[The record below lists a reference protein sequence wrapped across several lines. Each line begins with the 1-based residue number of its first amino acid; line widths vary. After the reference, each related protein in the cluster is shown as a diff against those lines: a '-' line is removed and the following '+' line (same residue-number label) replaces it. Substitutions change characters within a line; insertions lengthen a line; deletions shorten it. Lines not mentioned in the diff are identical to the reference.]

1 MNLSEKIK
9 DDIKTAMKAKDAQ
22 TLDVLR
28 MLAASIKNKAIDLK
42 KELED
47 AEVLQVI
54 KSDVKKLEDA
64 LTEFVKAAR
73 EDLVQKSKE
82 EIAILK
88 RYLPAEMP
96 DAEVLK
102 RVAEALKKEGIK
114 DMSQMGAAMGAA
126 MAELKG
132 LADGKRVKAAV
143 QKILKG

>member
-1 MNLSEKIK
+1 MNLSQQIK
-9 DDIKTAMKAKDAQ
+9 EDIKTAMKGKDTQ

-28 MLAASIKNKAIDLK
+28 MLAASMKNKAIDLK

-64 LTEFVKAAR
+64 LEEFVKAAR
-73 EDLVQKSKE
+73 EDLAQKLRE
-82 EIAILK
+82 EIAILR

-96 DAEVLK
+96 DEELLK
-102 RVAEALKKEGIK
+102 RVTEVLKKEGVK
-114 DMSQMGAAMGAA
+114 DVSQMGAAMGAA

-143 QKILKG
+143 EKILKG